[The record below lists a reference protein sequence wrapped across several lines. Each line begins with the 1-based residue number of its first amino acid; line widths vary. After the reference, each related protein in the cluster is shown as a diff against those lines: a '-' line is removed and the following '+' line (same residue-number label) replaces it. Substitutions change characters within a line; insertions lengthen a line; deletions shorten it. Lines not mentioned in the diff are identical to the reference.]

1 MNPIDKQQ
9 WALLSPLLD
18 ELLDLAEPERGQRL
32 AALRAEDAGLADRL
46 ESMLAHDAQLE
57 VQGFLDVTAARAVIE
72 TLAAP
77 DEAPDLAGRSIGPYV
92 LQRPLGEGG
101 MGTVWLARRADGRFE
116 GDVAIKFLRAG
127 LFGGGAADR
136 FAREGQILGRLSH
149 PHIARLLDAGI
160 HDGAQP
166 YLVLEYVE
174 GLPIDQYCQQQGLD
188 ATARICLFL
197 DVLAAVTHA
206 HSRLILHRDLKP
218 SNILVTAEGQVKLL
232 DFGIAKLLDDAAQ
245 AQEGAAATEL
255 TQRAGSAYTP
265 QYAAPEQIQQTDVT
279 TATDVYA
286 LGVLLYLLLGGRHP
300 TVGVTQSQLDH
311 LKAVVEV
318 EPRRL
323 STAAAASD
331 DPVLARQARLL
342 KGDVDTILAKALKK
356 KPGERYANAQAFAD
370 DLRRWLAH
378 EPIGAR
384 PDSRLYVLGRFV
396 RRHRV
401 AVAAGSV
408 TVLALL
414 GLTSVS
420 VLQARRAE
428 AAERQAQA
436 RRQQAEDLLSYLL
449 GEMASQLRPVG
460 RLSLLEGIGQ
470 QALQVLGDPGQLEAA
485 PTEDLL
491 KRVKALLML
500 AEVNLQKER
509 FDLAADALA
518 SAERWQRQAQRQS
531 PDDEAVMRQWT
542 QLEFWLG
549 ELGSR
554 QGQPSQAVL
563 HWTRYRDIAEQW
575 VGKAPGA
582 DEPVLELSH
591 ARLNLGALAL
601 RSLALD
607 EARRNFDVALQ
618 SSRGLHARHPE
629 VEEYQKKLND
639 DLVWAVE
646 TAVASGRAADAL
658 ALSDELL
665 ALQSRRSAARPQD
678 LVPKV
683 DLAIALGW
691 RTQALDALGHSRDAA
706 AAEQRALGV
715 LREAVAGDPNNQRW
729 RRLLLD
735 REALG
740 LLTSLQASP
749 VPTPDQRARAQA
761 LRGAMTS
768 VKAPSALARNVQALW
783 ESRQLTP
790 DRALARIDEALALP
804 AAWSPASP
812 RPRYSELRSRAAL
825 ELERRRLARAH
836 GFPLP
841 AESCRAALAYWEPVA
856 QAGIAGPVPELWR
869 QLGGC
874 Q

>member
-18 ELLDLAEPERGQRL
+18 ELLDLAEPARGQRL
-32 AALRAEDAGLADRL
+32 ATLRAQDAGLADRL
-46 ESMLAHDAQLE
+46 ESMLAHDAELE
-57 VQGFLDVTAARAVIE
+57 VQGFLDTPAAQAVIE

-77 DEAPDLAGRSIGPYV
+77 DEVPDLAGRSIGPYV
-92 LQRPLGEGG
+92 LQHQLGEGG

-116 GDVAIKFLRAG
+116 GDVAIKFLRSG
-127 LFGGGAADR
+127 LFGSGASDR
-136 FAREGQILGRLSH
+136 FTREGQILGRLSH
-149 PHIARLLDAGI
+149 PHIARLLDAGV

-174 GLPIDQYCQQQGLD
+174 GQPIDRYCQQQGLD
-188 ATARICLFL
+188 AVARIRLFL

-218 SNILVTAEGQVKLL
+218 SNILVTAEGQAKLL

-245 AQEGAAATEL
+245 AQDGAAATEL

-265 QYAAPEQIQQTDVT
+265 QFAAPEQVQQADVT

-286 LGVLLYLLLGGRHP
+286 LGVLLYILLGGRHP
-300 TVGVTQSQLDH
+300 TAEDTRSQLDR
-311 LKAVVEV
+311 LKAVVEL
-318 EPRRL
+318 EPKRL
-323 STAAAASD
+323 SSVAALSD
-331 DPVLARQARLL
+331 DPMLARQARLL
-342 KGDVDTILAKALKK
+342 KGDLDTILAKALKK
-356 KPGERYANAQAFAD
+356 KPGERYANAQALAD
-370 DLRRWLAH
+370 DLSRWLAH

-401 AVAAGSV
+401 AVAAGAV

-414 GLTSVS
+414 ALTSVS

-460 RLSLLEGIGQ
+460 RLALLEGIGQ

-485 PTEDLL
+485 STEDLL

-509 FDLAADALA
+509 FDVASEALA
-518 SAERWQRQAQRQS
+518 SAERWLQQARRQS
-531 PDDEAVMRQWT
+531 AEDEGVLRQGT

-549 ELGSR
+549 ELALR
-554 QGQPSQAVL
+554 QGRPGEAVQ
-563 HWTRYRDIAEQW
+563 HWTRYQDIALQW
-575 VGKAPGA
+575 VRGAPGA
-582 DEPVLELSH
+582 DEPLLELAN
-591 ARLNLGALAL
+591 ARGNLGTLAL
-601 RSLALD
+601 RSMALD
-607 EARRNFDVALQ
+607 EARRQFGAALE
-618 SSRGLHARHPE
+618 SSRSLHARHPQA
-629 VEEYQKKLND
+629 EEYQKKLND
-639 DLVWAVE
+639 DLVWMLE
-646 TAVASGRAADAL
+646 TAVASGRAAEAL
-658 ALSDELL
+658 GLSDELL
-665 ALQSRRSAARPQD
+665 ALQSRRTAARPQD

-683 DLAIALGW
+683 DMAVALGW
-691 RTQALDALGHSRDAA
+691 RAQALAALGRPQDAA
-706 AAEQRALGV
+706 AAEAGALGA
-715 LREAVAGDPNNQRW
+715 LREAAAGDPNNQRW

-740 LLTSLQASP
+740 LLSALQASA
-749 VPTPDQRARAQA
+749 VPNPAQRARAEA
-761 LRGAMTS
+761 VRGALAA
-768 VKAPSALARNVQALW
+768 VKTPTAIGKNVLAFW
-783 ESRQLTP
+783 EARQLPP
-790 DRALARIDEALALP
+790 DRAMARIDEALALP
-804 AAWSPASP
+804 ANWSSASQ
-812 RPRYSELRSRAAL
+812 RPRYSELRTRAAL
-825 ELERRRLARAH
+825 ELERWRLARLHELAV
-836 GFPLP
+836 P
-841 AESCRAALAYWEPVA
+841 AQACHVALAYWEPVA
-856 QAGIAGPVPELWR
+856 LAGIAGPVPELWR
-869 QLGGC
+869 QLRGC